1 MNKVTKEQL
10 RDMILN
16 GEDISKV
23 DYSHII
29 DMSWMFS
36 WCTNLKEI
44 PHLDTSKI
52 TSMSWMF
59 DGCTN
64 LKEIPHLDTSKVTNM
79 RYMFLGCINL
89 EYLESPEDFDS
100 RYFSK
105 EENPLI
111 YKNYLEMFL

>member
-1 MNKVTKEQL
+1 MKKVTMEQL
-10 RDMILN
+10 RDMILR
-16 GEDISKV
+16 GEDISNV
-23 DYSHII
+23 DYSHIT
-29 DMSWMFS
+29 DMSWMFLG
-36 WCTNLKEI
+36 CTNLKEI
-44 PHLDTSKI
+44 PHLDTSKV
-52 TSMSWMF
+52 TDMSWMF

>member
-36 WCTNLKEI
+36 
-44 PHLDTSKI
+44 
-52 TSMSWMF
+52 
-59 DGCTN
+59 
-64 LKEIPHLDTSKVTNM
+64 
-79 RYMFLGCINL
+79 
-89 EYLESPEDFDS
+89 
-100 RYFSK
+100 
-105 EENPLI
+105 
-111 YKNYLEMFL
+111 

>member
-1 MNKVTKEQL
+1 MKKVTMEQL
-10 RDMILN
+10 RDMILR
-16 GEDISKV
+16 GEDISNV
-23 DYSHII
+23 DYSHIT
-29 DMSWMFS
+29 DMSWMF
-36 WCTNLKEI
+36 L
-44 PHLDTSKI
+44 
-52 TSMSWMF
+52 
-59 DGCTN
+59 GCTN

-111 YKNYLEMFL
+111 YKNYLEMFI

>member
-1 MNKVTKEQL
+1 MKKVTKEQL

-16 GEDISKV
+16 GEDISNV

-29 DMSWMFS
+29 DMQWMFYK
-36 WCTNLKEI
+36 CTNLKEI
-44 PHLDTSKI
+44 PYLDTSKV
-52 TSMSWMF
+52 TDMSLMF
-59 DGCTN
+59 HGCTN
-64 LKEIPHLDTSKVTNM
+64 LKDIPHKDTSKVTNM
-79 RYMFLGCINL
+79 SLMFFGCKNL

>member
-1 MNKVTKEQL
+1 MKKVTKEQL
-10 RDMILN
+10 RDMILR
-16 GEDISKV
+16 GEDISNV
-23 DYSHII
+23 DYSHIT
-29 DMSWMFS
+29 DMSWMFLG
-36 WCTNLKEI
+36 CTNLKEI
-44 PHLDTSKI
+44 PHLDTSKV
-52 TSMSWMF
+52 TDMSWMF

-100 RYFSK
+100 RYFDK
-105 EENPLI
+105 EQNPLI